1 MVFKGSQLW
10 IITVRGLQV
19 YLSAKNQTRCY
30 YSHFTAGIQALG
42 LFLFLFAPNLP
53 LVIMTLFQMSYQ
65 SLAIYRLT
73 RIGYNSRYK
82 TGTNGHFAIGMKE
95 HLVTF

>member
-42 LFLFLFAPNLP
+42 LFLSLFAPNLP
-53 LVIMTLFQMSYQ
+53 LIFMMMIKLRFTINFFPLKLEQKY
-65 SLAIYRLT
+65 L
-73 RIGYNSRYK
+73 
-82 TGTNGHFAIGMKE
+82 
-95 HLVTF
+95 